1 MQRSHI
7 LIPALVMLTALTG
20 LAGAAHA
27 KPWWMR
33 GIDSK
38 ETDYLPPDVAFRV
51 GALVEGNIIKV
62 RWVIADGYYLYRQ
75 KIEVKAESPD
85 LVVATAQ
92 LPEGVTKTD
101 PFLGTSQV
109 FFQQVEAIVPYSRID
124 AGAHPLQIKVI
135 YQGCTEGLC
144 YPPMTKVVFPV
155 TASSA
160 APNSLPPY
168 PWETISILA
177 GAFAFLVA
185 GLILRKGRKL
195 DVPA

>member
-1 MQRSHI
+1 MQRSQI
-7 LIPALVMLTALTG
+7 LISALIMLIALAG
-20 LAGAAHA
+20 LPGAAHA

-51 GALVEGNIIKV
+51 AARVEGNIIKV

-85 LVVATAQ
+85 LVVAAAQ
-92 LPEGVTKTD
+92 LPDGVSQTD

-124 AGAHPLQIKVI
+124 AGAHPLQVKVT

-144 YPPMTKVVFPV
+144 YPPITKVVFPV

-160 APNSLPPY
+160 APNSQPPY
-168 PWETISILA
+168 PWETIAILG